1 MQKRLKVY
9 LQTYPL
15 NSLQKTVI
23 STVTDEKL
31 PLNTDWRSL
40 LLEKITSPVRFMD
53 AVKSAEKEVDL
64 FIEVGSGSILSRLV
78 ADITDIP
85 VISLDSS
92 SESLQ
97 GLLKT
102 VAVMFVNGVKVNYQ
116 GLFEDRFSRPFNL
129 DYQPHFIANPCEIKA
144 KGKSQQAKVE
154 NIDLLLPNHSQNLKP
169 ETSNLK
175 PQI

>member
-1 MQKRLKVY
+1 
-9 LQTYPL
+9 
-15 NSLQKTVI
+15 
-23 STVTDEKL
+23 
-31 PLNTDWRSL
+31 
-40 LLEKITSPVRFMD
+40 MD